1 MLQNLYSQVE
11 LNHLEKRC
19 FLWDRNEFRNK
30 KWKSEIQL
38 GKTENHYPNI
48 NKTEEFP
55 PLMDW
60 AIGIV
65 VNLYPKRQWYNT
77 CCLGVSLIEI
87 KGSRVI
93 QKLGRGRVKC
103 FLSTLPPSF
112 RSLPA
117 CFYFYITILLF
128 LINNFFLSFLWS
140 NHNLCHLEAEPTTCN
155 KYHGLPS
162 FVYSKQW
169 EILATT

>member
-60 AIGIV
+60 AVGIV
-65 VNLYPKRQWYNT
+65 INLYPKRQWYNT
-77 CCLGVSLIEI
+77 CCLGVSLIEV

-117 CFYFYITILLF
+117 CFYFCLYLTE
-128 LINNFFLSFLWS
+128 S
-140 NHNLCHLEAEPTTCN
+140 
-155 KYHGLPS
+155 LPS
-162 FVYSKQW
+162 LSLPTWTWHLFPRGFKLSWFW
-169 EILATT
+169 E